1 MLLKLKL
8 LLTISTAEPTKRGIL
23 GKVAKIYDPLGLASP
38 VTLSGKMLFRDA
50 CDTKFAWDSPLPS
63 DLQAKWKKWE
73 QGLPEHVNAP
83 RNVVKHVG
91 KILSIDL
98 RTEGSTPFE
107 VSELILQGPSS
118 TVSEQKQKE
127 RPILHCAHAVLHEDY
142 SWKYYQT

>member
-1 MLLKLKL
+1 MFDILK
-8 LLTISTAEPTKRGIL
+8 R
-23 GKVAKIYDPLGLASP
+23 
-38 VTLSGKMLFRDA
+38 
-50 CDTKFAWDSPLPS
+50 
-63 DLQAKWKKWE
+63 E

-107 VSELILQGPSS
+107 VSELIFQGPSS

-127 RPILHCAHAVLHEDY
+127 RPILHCVHAVLHEDY